1 MENLESQVI
10 KKCQAGELKQF
21 GQLYDSYIKKIYNF
35 VYYKTWHRQTAED
48 LTSQT
53 FFKALTK
60 IKQFDEIKG
69 SFSSW
74 LYKIARNTVIDYY
87 RQNKADLNI
96 DDIWGLADS
105 QDFASEIDNQQKLG
119 DVQKYLQ
126 NLKPDQKEIVIMKLW
141 DGLTYQEIAEI
152 TGKTVAACKMTFSRT
167 MARLRENLALI
178 LFYFILITKQILWLI
193 K

>member
-96 DDIWGLADS
+96 DDIIHVIRTADEPKKALEKKFKLSEKQADAILEIKLRQLAKLEEIKIKTEQAELAEEQAELAALLKSEQRLKTFIKKELSSIKDS
-105 QDFASEIDNQQKLG
+105 MSDFI
-119 DVQKYLQ
+119 V
-126 NLKPDQKEIVIMKLW
+126 KERRNK
-141 DGLTYQEIAEI
+141 
-152 TGKTVAACKMTFSRT
+152 
-167 MARLRENLALI
+167 
-178 LFYFILITKQILWLI
+178 
-193 K
+193 